1 MIRQMVGREVDQVF
15 PAQSGAP
22 QNDVALEL
30 RGVTRRGA
38 VEDVN
43 LRVHRGEIVGLAG
56 MMGAGRTELARLIFG
71 LDPLDAGSIM
81 LNGRMLEHPTPARCK
96 EQAAAFVTEDRRSE
110 GLLLGASV
118 DDNIL
123 VAVWPQFSRA
133 GWLRSGKA
141 GRAAAQIA
149 EALRL
154 SGSRQRP
161 VHHLSGGNQ
170 QKTVFAKWLL
180 REPQLLILDEP
191 TRGIDVGA
199 REEIYQIMR
208 RLTAAGTAILLIS
221 SEIEELL
228 GLADRILVLRAG
240 RLVQEFFHCQFDR
253 EHILAYALGQVGPS

>member
-1 MIRQMVGREVDQVF
+1 
-15 PAQSGAP
+15 
-22 QNDVALEL
+22 
-30 RGVTRRGA
+30 
-38 VEDVN
+38 
-43 LRVHRGEIVGLAG
+43 
-56 MMGAGRTELARLIFG
+56 LIFG
-71 LDPLDAGSIM
+71 LDPLDAGSIE
-81 LNGRMLEHPTPARCK
+81 LNGRTLTHPTPAHCK
-96 EQAAAFVTEDRRSE
+96 EQGAAFVTEDRRSE
-110 GLLLGASV
+110 GLMLGASV

-133 GWLRSGKA
+133 GWLRPGKA

-154 SGSRQRP
+154 GGSRQRP
-161 VHHLSGGNQ
+161 VRQLSGGNQ

-180 REPQLLILDEP
+180 REPKLLILDEP

-228 GLADRILVLRAG
+228 GLADRIVVLRGG
-240 RLVQEFFHCQFDR
+240 RRVQEFSHGQFDR
-253 EHILAYALGQVGPS
+253 ERILAHALGQVVSS

>member
-1 MIRQMVGREVDQVF
+1 
-15 PAQSGAP
+15 
-22 QNDVALEL
+22 
-30 RGVTRRGA
+30 
-38 VEDVN
+38 
-43 LRVHRGEIVGLAG
+43 
-56 MMGAGRTELARLIFG
+56 
-71 LDPLDAGSIM
+71 
-81 LNGRMLEHPTPARCK
+81 
-96 EQAAAFVTEDRRSE
+96 
-110 GLLLGASV
+110 
-118 DDNIL
+118 
-123 VAVWPQFSRA
+123 VWPQFSRA

-154 SGSRQRP
+154 NGSRQRP
-161 VHHLSGGNQ
+161 VHQLSGGNQ

-228 GLADRILVLRAG
+228 GLADRIVVLRAG

-253 EHILAYALGQVGPS
+253 EHILAYALGQVVPS